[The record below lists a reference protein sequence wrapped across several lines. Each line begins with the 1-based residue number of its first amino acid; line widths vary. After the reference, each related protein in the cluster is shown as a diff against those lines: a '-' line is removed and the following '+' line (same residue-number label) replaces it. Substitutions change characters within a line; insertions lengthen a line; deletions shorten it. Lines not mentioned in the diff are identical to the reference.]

1 MTSKS
6 ISLKNLIRRFWR
18 KTLLTWIFVLVEGVA
33 IVLMPMVIGWAV
45 DGLMV
50 DDLSGIYQLAGL
62 CLILLLAG
70 AGRRF
75 YDTRAYAKIFNTVA
89 NELVQNERGKKS
101 GVSKITART
110 NLFIE
115 FIHFLEESIPEI
127 IQQIITLF
135 GVLLIIVFIDW
146 KVFAACLASVA
157 VTGLIYAF
165 SEKKIFQLN
174 KGSND
179 EFEQQV
185 DILTRASSPEIR
197 AHFKKLTIWD
207 IRMSDLETLNFSGI
221 WIALSAVMLFSV
233 TSSVSAGLS
242 FGQVLATVMYV
253 FEFIECIMSFPFFY
267 QEVVRLREIG
277 VRLAEP

>member
-1 MTSKS
+1 MNAKP

-18 KTLLTWIFVLVEGVA
+18 KTLLTWIFVLVEG
-33 IVLMPMVIGWAV
+33 ITLVLMPMVIGWAV
-45 DGLMV
+45 DGLMA
-50 DDLSGIYQLAGL
+50 DDFTGIYQLAGL

-75 YDTRAYAKIFNTVA
+75 YDTRAYAKIFNIVA
-89 NELVQNERGKKS
+89 NELVQNEYGKKS

-115 FIHFLEESIPEI
+115 FIHFLEDSIPEI
-127 IQQIITLF
+127 IQQIITLIGILF
-135 GVLLIIVFIDW
+135 IIVFIDW
-146 KVFAACLASVA
+146 KIFLACLASVM
-157 VTGLIYAF
+157 VTALIYVL
-165 SEKKIFQLN
+165 SEKRLFRLN

-185 DILTRASSPEIR
+185 DIITRASGPEIR

-221 WIALSAVMLFSV
+221 WIALSAVMLFTI
-233 TSSVSAGLS
+233 TSSVSAGLT
-242 FGQVLATVMYV
+242 FGQVLAMVMYV
-253 FEFIECIMSFPFFY
+253 FEFIECIMFFPFFY
-267 QEVVRLREIG
+267 QEAVRLREIG
-277 VRLAEP
+277 IRLAAT